1 VDAERGV
8 PFSVRG
14 GTGSQLEDENHGKD
28 PGVPLE
34 AGAVQVQGLIHGIV
48 GIFMVGSG
56 LFPSGCLLI
65 TGL

>member
-1 VDAERGV
+1 VVAERGV

-14 GTGSQLEDENHGKD
+14 GTGSQLEDEDSGMD
-28 PGVPLE
+28 PGVPVE

-65 TGL
+65 TVL